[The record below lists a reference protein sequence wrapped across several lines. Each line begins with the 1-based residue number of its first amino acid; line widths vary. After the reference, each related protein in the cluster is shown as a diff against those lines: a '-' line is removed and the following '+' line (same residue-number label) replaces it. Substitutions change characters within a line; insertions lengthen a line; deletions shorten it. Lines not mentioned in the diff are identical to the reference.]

1 MRFTALLILLTA
13 LSNYAIAEQSLSL
26 QRAVEMMN
34 ATNNRIKATEY
45 QTLAAKRERQ
55 AAISLFS
62 PQINIRSAWVHTQ
75 KDVAIDINPL
85 KGALNSLDLGSLLN
99 LDWRYTLQPRT
110 FGFVGADITVP
121 IFTGGKII

>member
-1 MRFTALLILLTA
+1 MRFTALLILFTA

-34 ATNNRIKATEY
+34 TTNNRIKATEY

-85 KGALNSLDLGSLLN
+85 KGALNSLDLGSILN
-99 LDWRYTLQPRT
+99 LD
-110 FGFVGADITVP
+110 
-121 IFTGGKII
+121 